1 MRFQFRKV
9 PGTSLYLIEK
19 VKTLTLTMEEIIN
32 LEKSTKY
39 KEDEIKEWFRF
50 VKQKYLLLEDFLCV
64 IRIFKTECPNCQMKK
79 EKVIDF
85 YKMIMPNENA
95 ESFVEQIF
103 QNFDCD
109 NNGYLDFQ
117 VLSLHNL
124 LSLQISFRNF

>member
-1 MRFQFRKV
+1 M
-9 PGTSLYLIEK
+9 
-19 VKTLTLTMEEIIN
+19 TLTMEEIIN